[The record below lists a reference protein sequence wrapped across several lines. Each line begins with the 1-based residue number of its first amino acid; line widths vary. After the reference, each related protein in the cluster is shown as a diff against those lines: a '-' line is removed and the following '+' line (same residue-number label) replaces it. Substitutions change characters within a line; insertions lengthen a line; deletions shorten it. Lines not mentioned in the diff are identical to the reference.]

1 MPINSTIRIMGTVGR
16 RGSNNPNDVRVI
28 QTRLNDFTRP
38 PRSFLKVDG
47 KCGPTT
53 EGVIADFQRVVCGSA
68 NPDGRV
74 DPGKTTLAALND
86 PASEGKWARMSI
98 GSPAA
103 PHPMPGAAGATG
115 GATIQGL
122 STKQQEVANQV
133 EAAARKADQM
143 GVYAEFLK
151 QTPISN
157 LKKVLDA
164 QGALA
169 SFAQFFVVAREQRAL
184 GSTVT
189 QIAEFMSD
197 ATKMKD
203 ANGFAKILEASKRNP
218 QMFKTAKILGRAAGG
233 VALFLAAAEIAD
245 HLDKK
250 QYGAAAAEVYGAFMS
265 VAVPWAGF
273 LSAVQNLAF
282 TWAPGLRGMP
292 AVNYFFR
299 MLNARDPVG
308 LGKIGVDSF
317 VTIIDTVIVSFQR
330 GQLDTGQLE
339 LLVERMRN
347 SPSNILVSAGEW
359 LGDRAFDGVSG
370 GVKVFDAFLERLRR

>member
-1 MPINSTIRIMGTVGR
+1 MPINSTINIMGTVGR
-16 RGSNNPNDVRVI
+16 RGRNSPNDVRVV
-28 QTRLNDFTRP
+28 QTRLNELARP
-38 PRSFLKVDG
+38 PRSSLKVDG
-47 KCGPTT
+47 KCGPAT
-53 EGVIADFQRVVCGSA
+53 EGVIADFQKVVCGSP

-74 DPGKTTLAALND
+74 DPGKKTHAALND

-98 GSPAA
+98 GAPAA
-103 PHPMPGAAGATG
+103 QPGPAGG
-115 GATIQGL
+115 GNVQGL
-122 STKQQEVANQV
+122 SPSQQKVAKDV
-133 EAAARKADQM
+133 EDAARKADQL

-151 QTPISN
+151 QTPVAN

-169 SFAQFFVVAREQRAL
+169 NFIQLFVVAREQRAL

-218 QMFKTAKILGRAAGG
+218 QMFKSAKVAGRAAGG
-233 VALFLAAAEIAD
+233 ISLFLGAAEMAN
-245 HLDKK
+245 HLEKR
-250 QYGAAAAEVYGAFMS
+250 QYGAAAAEVYGVFMS
-265 VAVPWAGF
+265 AAVPWAGF

-308 LGKIGVDSF
+308 LGKIAIDSF

-359 LGDRAFDGVSG
+359 LGDTAFDGVSG
-370 GVKVFDAFLERLRR
+370 GKRLFDGLLEHLRK